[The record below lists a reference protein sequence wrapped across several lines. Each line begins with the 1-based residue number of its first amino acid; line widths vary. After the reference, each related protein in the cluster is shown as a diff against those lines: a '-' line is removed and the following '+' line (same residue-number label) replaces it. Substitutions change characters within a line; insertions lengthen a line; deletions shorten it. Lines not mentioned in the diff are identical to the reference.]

1 MPGQLLGQP
10 HPRKALYYSGHPLQ
24 APQEGLREHI
34 RCSKRQGPCLESTEA
49 DVQQMLL
56 QTNVVKE
63 LPAQLPHPQQLIWGF
78 QVEVSKE
85 LTFTMT
91 PESWQDFLFCL

>member
-56 QTNVVKE
+56 QTNVVNRE
-63 LPAQLPHPQQLIWGF
+63 IQ
-78 QVEVSKE
+78 
-85 LTFTMT
+85 
-91 PESWQDFLFCL
+91 

>member
-1 MPGQLLGQP
+1 MPGQVLGQP

-34 RCSKRQGPCLESTEA
+34 RGSKRQGPCLESIEA

-56 QTNVVKE
+56 KTNVVKE
-63 LPAQLPHPQQLIWGF
+63 LPAQLPDPQQLIWGF

>member
-1 MPGQLLGQP
+1 MPGQLLGHP

-63 LPAQLPHPQQLIWGF
+63 LPAQLPHPQQLIWGY

>member
-1 MPGQLLGQP
+1 MPGQVLGQP
-10 HPRKALYYSGHPLQ
+10 HPLKAFHRSGHPFQ
-24 APQEGLREHI
+24 APQEGLREHR
-34 RCSKRQGPCLESTEA
+34 RCSKRQGACLESTEA
-49 DVQQMLL
+49 DAQQMLL
-56 QTNVVKE
+56 QTNAGKE

-91 PESWQDFLFCL
+91 PES

>member
-63 LPAQLPHPQQLIWGF
+63 LPAQLPHPQQLIWGY